1 MIGLLIIYFAVI
13 VLLIASMW
21 GIFAKAGKPGWASL
35 IPIYNLIVLLE
46 IVGKPWWWLLLMMIP
61 LVNIILFVWTY
72 NLLSK
77 SFGKSEGFTVGLIL
91 LSIIFLPI
99 LAFGDATYQGPAGSN
114 EVANTPTFNKA
125 ASNSQ
130 NFNKQASNTPNFNK
144 MGSDNLSL
152 TSEELKKPTKNKEGV
167 NKPTK
172 NKETSNKPTK
182 SKEGLNK
189 PTKNKE
195 GLNNLTLNKE
205 GSSDS
210 LILKKEGSDTLT
222 FNNAGSLKSKKNASD
237 L

>member
-1 MIGLLIIYFAVI
+1 MIGLFIIYFAVI

-21 GIFAKAGKPGWASL
+21 GVFAKAGKPGWAAL

-61 LVNIILFVWTY
+61 LLNIVFAVWTY

-77 SFGKSEGFTVGLIL
+77 SFGKSEGFTVGLLL

-99 LAFGDATYQGPAGSN
+99 LAFGEAKYQGPAGSN

-125 ASNSQ
+125 APNSQ

-152 TSEELKKPTKNKEGV
+152 TSEGLNKPTKSKEALNKPTKSKEGV

-172 NKETSNKPTK
+172 NKESSKTPT
-182 SKEGLNK
+182 
-189 PTKNKE
+189 
-195 GLNNLTLNKE
+195 LNNE
-205 GSSDS
+205 GSDT
-210 LILKKEGSDTLT
+210 LILKKEGSDSLT
-222 FNNAGSLKSKKNASD
+222 FNNAGSLKSKKKCFRFMKHFFF
-237 L
+237 

>member
-1 MIGLLIIYFAVI
+1 MIGLFIIYFAVI

-21 GIFAKAGKPGWASL
+21 GVFAKAGKPGWAAL

-61 LVNIILFVWTY
+61 LLNIVFAVWTY

-77 SFGKSEGFTVGLIL
+77 SFGKSEGFTVGLLL

-99 LAFGDATYQGPAGSN
+99 LAFGEAKYQGPAGSN

-125 ASNSQ
+125 ASN
-130 NFNKQASNTPNFNK
+130 TPTFNK

-152 TSEELKKPTKNKEGV
+152 TSEGL

-172 NKETSNKPTK
+172 SKEALNKPTK
-182 SKEGLNK
+182 SKEGVSK

-195 GLNNLTLNKE
+195 SSKTPTLNNE
-205 GSSDS
+205 GSDT
-210 LILKKEGSDTLT
+210 LILKKEGSDSLT
-222 FNNAGSLKSKKNASD
+222 FNNAGSLKSKKSASD

>member
-1 MIGLLIIYFAVI
+1 MIGLFIIYFAVI

-21 GIFAKAGKPGWASL
+21 GVFAKAGKPGWAAL

-61 LVNIILFVWTY
+61 LLNIVFAVWTY

-77 SFGKSEGFTVGLIL
+77 SFGKSEGFTVGLLL

-99 LAFGDATYQGPAGSN
+99 LAFGEAKYQGPAGSN

-125 ASNSQ
+125 ASNTQ
-130 NFNKQASNTPNFNK
+130 NFNKQPSNTPTFNK

-152 TSEELKKPTKNKEGV
+152 TSEGL

-172 NKETSNKPTK
+172 SKEGVNKPTK

-189 PTKNKE
+189 PTKSKEGVNKPTKNKE
-195 GLNNLTLNKE
+195 SSKTPTLNNE
-205 GSSDS
+205 GSDT

-222 FNNAGSLKSKKNASD
+222 FNNAGSLKSKKSASD